1 MFIYIYLFIWHGEK
15 GHKIFFHPTT
25 LTLQSDMRVLVTTTN
40 QTLKNAGKVMIPQI
54 IVNLYKKL
62 FKW

>member
-25 LTLQSDMRVLVTTTN
+25 LTLQSDMRVFVTTTKSN
-40 QTLKNAGKVMIPQI
+40 SDN
-54 IVNLYKKL
+54 NH
-62 FKW
+62 